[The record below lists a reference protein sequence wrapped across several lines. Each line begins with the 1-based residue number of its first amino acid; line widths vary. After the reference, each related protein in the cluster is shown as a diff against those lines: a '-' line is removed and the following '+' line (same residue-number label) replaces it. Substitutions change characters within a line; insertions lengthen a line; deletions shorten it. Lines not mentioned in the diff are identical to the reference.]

1 MKAQKLKKQ
10 FRAWEEIHQ
19 APPLKTDHRAVFR
32 KRLGKRKTS
41 TFQVRLLQW
50 AAVAIVC
57 IGLANA
63 LGFFTAMVS
72 EEEVR
77 FQKAE
82 IHLMQVI
89 EQQLLFY
96 ETHPSPVVQEVIARS
111 KTQLNQLQQD
121 YHVLYEQWEMQPQ
134 QPQLIH
140 ALIQNL
146 NTQISLLSEINQT
159 LNALNQGD
167 HEQISI

>member
-1 MKAQKLKKQ
+1 MKAQRLKEQ
-10 FRAWEEIHQ
+10 FRAWEQIHQ
-19 APPLKTDHRAVFR
+19 APPLKSDHRAVFR

-41 TFQVRLLQW
+41 TFHSRLLQW

-57 IGLANA
+57 IGLTNT
-63 LGFFTAMVS
+63 LGFFTATVS

-77 FQKAE
+77 LQKAE
-82 IHLMQVI
+82 IYLMQMI
-89 EQQLLFY
+89 EEQLLYY
-96 ETHPSPVVQEVIARS
+96 ETHPSPVVQEVVARS

-121 YHVLYEQWEMQPQ
+121 YHLLYQQWEMQPQ

>member
-63 LGFFTAMVS
+63 LGFFAATVS

-82 IHLMQVI
+82 ATITGSGYI
-89 EQQLLFY
+89 EMHCSDQFSASITGSGDIVCYGNPEKQQ
-96 ETHPSPVVQEVIARS
+96 I
-111 KTQLNQLQQD
+111 KTTGSGD
-121 YHVLYEQWEMQPQ
+121 VL
-134 QPQLIH
+134 IR
-140 ALIQNL
+140 N
-146 NTQISLLSEINQT
+146 
-159 LNALNQGD
+159 
-167 HEQISI
+167 